1 LTLTANQIN
10 PVPTF
15 QRHIGFDAGTILN
28 FGGSAMKGKTST
40 GMVLALAITTGV
52 LAQTNTPTQFTGVI
66 NDYSPS
72 TTVTPMGP
80 WEMRGP
86 WTLTLNQD
94 ASQADFSATLTMELS
109 DYTRNSSNIDT
120 TSGASGRMQHTHHI
134 AIEAGTVTQ
143 IASGGFELSGPVTIT
158 KDGSPAPLKASTL
171 SVDIIGGT
179 SVGFSN
185 ITLQFQGGATVH
197 FGPQLIHGVVSSPIT
212 AGPGA
217 GPTPGTTTAVV
228 TPLSLTTNQASVVLD
243 GSGSTSASGKLQYLF
258 EVVSGG
264 KVPALLQSPT
274 NPKAT
279 VDFVSGAG
287 TYMIQLVVTDASGK
301 TSTSPVSMLNYQP

>member
-1 LTLTANQIN
+1 MKSKTCWVRVGTA
-10 PVPTF
+10 
-15 QRHIGFDAGTILN
+15 G
-28 FGGSAMKGKTST
+28 
-40 GMVLALAITTGV
+40 VLILAITTGV
-52 LAQTNTPTQFTGVI
+52 LAQTPTPAQFSGVI

-72 TTVTPMGP
+72 TSTPMGP

-94 ASQADFSATLTMELS
+94 SSKADFSATLTMELS
-109 DYTRNSSNIDT
+109 DYTRNSSNIDS
-120 TSGASGRMQHTHHI
+120 TSGVTGRMQHTHHI

-143 IASGGFELSGPVTIT
+143 ISTGGFELSGPVTIT

-171 SVDIIGGT
+171 SVNVTGGT

-185 ITLQFQGGATVH
+185 VTLQFQGGATVH

-217 GPTPGTTTAVV
+217 GPTPGTTTAVI
-228 TPLSLTTNQASVVLD
+228 TPVSLTTNQASVVLD
-243 GSGSTSASGKLQYLF
+243 GSGSTSASGNLQYLF
-258 EVVSGG
+258 EVVPGG

-279 VDFVSGAG
+279 VDFVNGPGS
-287 TYMIQLVVTDASGK
+287 YLIQLVVTDATGK
-301 TSTSPVSMLNYQP
+301 TSTSPVTTLNYQP